1 MSEPRLAD
9 AEKSLCADRSKH
21 SGSIC
26 GYVRDMNGWVM
37 GRNGK
42 RELVYS
48 NVLNVNRVKNLSFSL
63 KAVAKPLFLECSP
76 WVVF

>member
-1 MSEPRLAD
+1 
-9 AEKSLCADRSKH
+9 
-21 SGSIC
+21 
-26 GYVRDMNGWVM
+26 MNGWVM

-48 NVLNVNRVKNLSFSL
+48 SVLNVNRVKNLSFSL